1 MDEKIKSGLEW
12 VLKSHFD
19 ELFRGDLYFPRF
31 KVLAYERVDEKTYKA
46 KLELLYL
53 DCHNESGPYLLRNE
67 ESISNPVLPIE
78 LIHLITTEVITW
90 QTKEDADA
98 LALEPYLIDIENE
111 VEDQY
116 RWDDLRI
123 SDFEV
128 EYALSAAGLGKYDVS
143 QDDCLNK
150 VVMTF
155 LNSDDKEL
163 ESIKKRLKPF
173 LIDPT

>member
-1 MDEKIKSGLEW
+1 MDEKIKSGLEG

-31 KVLAYERVDEKTYKA
+31 RVLGYERVDEKTYKA

-53 DCHNESGPYLLRNE
+53 DCHNESGPYLLRNV

-90 QTKEDADA
+90 QTKEDADT
-98 LALEPYLIDIENE
+98 LSLDPYLIDIENE
-111 VEDQY
+111 VEERY
-116 RWDDLRI
+116 GWDDLII
-123 SDFEV
+123 SDLEV
-128 EYALSAAGLGKYDVS
+128 EYALSAAGLDKYDVS
-143 QDDCLNK
+143 QDDYLNK

-173 LIDPT
+173 LINPI